1 MRCGFLVILRAGVA
15 SVSSAP
21 MRLFRVHRRAIGVVA
36 SWLLVAH
43 ALVAGHMPMPR
54 ASIQDAV
61 LGEIVICTSRG
72 PVTLKDA
79 GQLPVP
85 SQHKPPC
92 PCCMVG
98 CLLGCSGGAVAV
110 AAEVPSIKVVVGESD
125 TVVIPVAIE
134 RPGTYLSL
142 ATSHPRAPPV
152 LVG

>member
-1 MRCGFLVILRAGVA
+1 
-15 SVSSAP
+15 

-43 ALVAGHMPMPR
+43 ALVAGHMPMPQ

-72 PVTLKDA
+72 PVILKDA

-85 SQHKPPC
+85 SQHKPQC

-98 CLLGCSGGAVAV
+98 CLSGCAGGAVAV
-110 AAEVPSIKVVVGESD
+110 AADVPSIAVVAVGNG
-125 TVVIPVAIE
+125 TVVIPAAIE
-134 RPGTYLSL
+134 GPGTYLRL
-142 ATSHPRAPPV
+142 TTSHPRAPPA
-152 LVG
+152 LIG